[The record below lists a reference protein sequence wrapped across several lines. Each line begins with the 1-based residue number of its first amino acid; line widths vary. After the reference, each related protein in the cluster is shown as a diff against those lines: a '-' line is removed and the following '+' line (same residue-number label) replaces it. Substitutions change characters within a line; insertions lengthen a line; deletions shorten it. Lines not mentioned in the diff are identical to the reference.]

1 MCTSVCDFRCDLFL
15 YILRQPGNPHICMVV
30 DRGRPL
36 AGLSDVVV
44 MPSAPD
50 DCEDSSSATIAGE
63 RSDEDGAVNLDG
75 DVCS

>member
-1 MCTSVCDFRCDLFL
+1 
-15 YILRQPGNPHICMVV
+15 MVV